1 MYVEDL
7 DICYRMWKKGW
18 EVHYMPDSEVL
29 HHIGGSSR
37 RRSIPGDQGRKSK
50 RAQIRAS
57 YRMQRSVFYFFWK
70 NYKGSIKILLIPLLF
85 MILGLRFLIAAI
97 KSMVK
102 R

>member
-1 MYVEDL
+1 MHYV
-7 DICYRMWKKGW
+7 
-18 EVHYMPDSEVL
+18 PDSEVL
-29 HHIGGSSR
+29 HHVGGSSR
-37 RRSIPGDQGRKSK
+37 RTSSPGDRGRKSK

-57 YRMQRSVFYFFWK
+57 YMMQKSVFYFFWK

-97 KSMVK
+97 ESMVK